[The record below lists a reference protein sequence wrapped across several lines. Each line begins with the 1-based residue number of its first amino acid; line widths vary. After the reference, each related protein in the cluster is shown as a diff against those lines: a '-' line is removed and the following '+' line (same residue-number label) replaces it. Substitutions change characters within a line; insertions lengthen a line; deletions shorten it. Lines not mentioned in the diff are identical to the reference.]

1 MFNVFQFS
9 KSDFK
14 ENEPTYLM
22 IVTFPK
28 ITKRKRKYTFEMFQE
43 VLEHLVFCFVEKE
56 FSEKELHYILQNMNK
71 KDFAASYTSYANC
84 LKDKSLYINSITEKD
99 VKHCN
104 YLIKNETSKFVVA
117 ETKYEFI
124 AYYVKEEVK

>member
-14 ENEPTYLM
+14 ENAPTYLM
-22 IVTFPK
+22 VVTFPK

-43 VLEHLVFCFVEKE
+43 VVEHLIFCFVEEE
-56 FSEKELHYILQNMNK
+56 FSEKENHYLLQNMSK
-71 KDFAASYTSYANC
+71 KDFAESYTSYAKS
-84 LKDKSLYINSITEKD
+84 LKDKSLYINKKKKKD
-99 VKHCN
+99 VKHCH

-124 AYYVKEEVK
+124 AYYVKEEG